1 LPTLLDDFKRRMFW
15 MVAHTCFTLYRWF
28 PLFGT
33 LRASIGIIQRDDR
46 ILIIHRNDG
55 RGLSLPGGISQ
66 WGETEEET
74 LVREILE
81 ETGLSVTGKEL
92 KMHYFSDA
100 DVPCNI
106 SVFEVQASGELNNSW
121 EGSPQW
127 TTVAE
132 IEPRLLP
139 SQRPVLDLLKMMS
152 RNALDSKASTQ
163 SGDNQS

>member
-1 LPTLLDDFKRRMFW
+1 LPTALDNIKRRIFW
-15 MVAHTCFTLYRWF
+15 MVARTCFTLYRWF

-33 LRASIGIIQRDDR
+33 LRASIGILQREGK

-55 RGLSLPGGISQ
+55 RGLSLPGGISKRR
-66 WGETEEET
+66 ETEEET
-74 LVREILE
+74 LRREILE

-92 KMHYFSDA
+92 KLHYFSDA

-106 SVFEVQASGELNNSW
+106 SVFEVEASGDLKNSW

-127 TTVAE
+127 KTVAE

-139 SQRPVLDLLKMMS
+139 SQHAVLDLLKTIS
-152 RNALDSKASTQ
+152 TNAINSQ
-163 SGDNQS
+163 PRQ